1 MAFPSG
7 NRLLGALPA
16 ADLERIS
23 DRARV
28 VSLERGQRTTDALS
42 VMDCVDFP
50 LTALMSVMGSLES
63 GTTYEVAGVGTEG
76 FVEVDAAL
84 ESKIALRTAICQF
97 PGDVVRVPIDAFQ
110 AQLQISPVFA
120 RRVRRV
126 VRARLFVTEQNGMC
140 SLRHTIVE
148 RLARWLLVTHERLDR
163 TDLEV
168 THDFL
173 ATILGSRRAGVSEAA
188 AALQARGAIE
198 YQRGNVVIGD
208 LEQLTSATCECYG
221 ACRDVIE
228 ESVAQAG
235 EG

>member
-1 MAFPSG
+1 M
-7 NRLLGALPA
+7 LPA
-16 ADLERIS
+16 AERQRIS
-23 DRARV
+23 EHARV
-28 VSLERGQRTTDALS
+28 VSLERGKSTTLALS
-42 VMDCVDFP
+42 VMECVDFP
-50 LTALMSVMGSLES
+50 LTALMSVMGFLES

-84 ESKIALRTAICQF
+84 ESKVALRTAVCQF
-97 PGDVVRVPIDAFQ
+97 PGDVVRIPIDAFQ
-110 AQLQISPVFA
+110 AQLHVSPVFA
-120 RRVRRV
+120 HYVRRV

-163 TDLEV
+163 TGLDV

-173 ATILGSRRAGVSEAA
+173 STILGSRRAGVSEAA
-188 AALQARGAIE
+188 AALQARGAIG
-198 YQRGNVVIGD
+198 YQRGNVAIGD
-208 LEQLTSATCECYG
+208 LDELAAASCECYA

-228 ESVAQAG
+228 ESVTQSA